1 MSGRVL
7 DHTLDGARGG
17 GLGSPPLL
25 VSVSQIGLTLASTCT
40 IYDVASTADVSVA
53 TVSRHLQG
61 LRVHKAERIAE
72 VIRELGFRP
81 RPAARSL
88 KSGSTGMIAVV
99 VPDITNPYFAAVVKG
114 IESITRQGDYH
125 ISLYNSEEDD
135 EREAAI
141 LSALY
146 GRVDG
151 VILTPAD
158 ESEAA
163 KERLS
168 ETGMPIVLLDREI
181 GDGTSFD
188 SVLIDNVAGAR
199 QAATYLLGLDHTKIG
214 VISGPLDTTP
224 GRTRHGGFLSVLEEA
239 GLESDPAHIRI
250 SDFREEGGYQS
261 ALRLLALEKPPT
273 AIFVANNLMSVG
285 VLRALHDM
293 HVQVPRDLS
302 VVGFD
307 DLRLAELLNPP
318 LTVIGRPMEEQG
330 ALAVRLLLNRLGG
343 QSSKPRR
350 VVLDTWMTIRES
362 CARPRPTRPTKN
374 STKTGSV
381 AHV

>member
-1 MSGRVL
+1 MV
-7 DHTLDGARGG
+7 
-17 GLGSPPLL
+17 
-25 VSVSQIGLTLASTCT
+25 STCT
-40 IYDVASTADVSVA
+40 IYDVALAADVSVA

-61 LRVHKAERIAE
+61 LRVRKVERIAE

-81 RPAARSL
+81 TPAARSL

-114 IESITRQGDYH
+114 IDSITRQSDYH
-125 ISLYNSEEDD
+125 ISLYNSEEDG

-199 QAATYLLGLDHTKIG
+199 QAATYLLSLDHSKIG

-239 GLESDPAHIRI
+239 GLDPDPAHIRI

-261 ALRLLALEKPPT
+261 AMRLLALGEPPT

-307 DLRLAELLNPP
+307 DLQLAELLTPP

-350 VVLDTWMTIRES
+350 VVLDTWLTIRES
-362 CARPRPTRPTKN
+362 CAPPKPTRPAKN
-374 STKTGSV
+374 FTRNGSV
-381 AHV
+381 THV